1 MCARDFSMADHMTVS
16 WKILLAG
23 IPITS
28 SRGALGWSTV
38 ALVQSGSHN
47 LLVDTGSYGDRA
59 QLLIA
64 LHEIALSPD
73 EIDGLFLTH
82 FHYDHILNFD
92 LFPNAMIHL
101 SAEEIDYVQGGGYQ
115 SANDPFVPA
124 ALYSLLERRIKP
136 FSGDVELLPGMR
148 TVPLPGHTPG
158 MTGLLL
164 DREGVLFAGD
174 GIKNGHEFV
183 KGKPPPVFGDSEDA
197 LRSYQRGSEVAQII
211 VPGHDNPFR
220 LQQDAGIEYVNSFS
234 LDIVFA
240 GKPYE
245 EPKSIR
251 LPLR

>member
-1 MCARDFSMADHMTVS
+1 MADQMTVS

-38 ALVQSGSHN
+38 ALIQTGGHN

-64 LHEIALSPD
+64 LDKIALPP
-73 EIDGLFLTH
+73 EKIDGLFLTH
-82 FHYDHILNFD
+82 FHYDHLLNFD
-92 LFPNAMIHL
+92 LFPNAVIYL
-101 SAEEIDYVQGGGYQ
+101 SAEEIKYVQGGGYQ
-115 SANDPFVPA
+115 TANDPFVPA
-124 ALYSLLERRIKP
+124 ALYPLLEGRIIP
-136 FSGDVELLPGMR
+136 YSGDVELLPGVR

-183 KGKPPPVFGDSEDA
+183 KGQPPPVFGDSEDA
-197 LRSYQRGSEVAQII
+197 LRSYQRGTELAQII

-220 LQQDAGIEYVNSFS
+220 LHQASTIEYLNSFS
-234 LDIVFA
+234 LDIVLA
-240 GKPYE
+240 DKPYE
-245 EPKSIR
+245 KPRTIS
-251 LPLR
+251 LPFS